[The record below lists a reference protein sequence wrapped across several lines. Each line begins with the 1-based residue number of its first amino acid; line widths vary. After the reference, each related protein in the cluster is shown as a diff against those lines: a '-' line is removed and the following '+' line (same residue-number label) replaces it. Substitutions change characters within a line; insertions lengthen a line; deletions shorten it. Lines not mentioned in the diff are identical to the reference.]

1 MRNRNKKGFFSSVHE
16 AIKIL
21 GHEFGKSECVKRP
34 PYMGKEKKRSFFRYK
49 KEEEERG
56 RV

>member
-1 MRNRNKKGFFSSVHE
+1 MRKTNKKGFFSSVHE

-34 PYMGKEKKRSFFRYK
+34 PFMGGEKK
-49 KEEEERG
+49 
-56 RV
+56 